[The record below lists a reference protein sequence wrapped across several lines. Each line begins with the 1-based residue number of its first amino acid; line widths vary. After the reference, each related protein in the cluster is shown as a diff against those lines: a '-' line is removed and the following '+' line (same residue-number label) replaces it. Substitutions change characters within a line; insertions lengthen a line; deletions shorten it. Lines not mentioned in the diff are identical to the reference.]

1 MDVGVEMDQF
11 AESLDAGN
19 HAGFCVAAAEH
30 LPIDLHSG
38 LPGGASQFAKQTAVV
53 AAVDPQPFGDGED
66 ELPVGD
72 GSADRLGDRFSR
84 QQGALLMAAW
94 TKASLLTGEGYEHL
108 VAAV

>member
-1 MDVGVEMDQF
+1 MDQF

-53 AAVDPQPFGDGED
+53 AAVDPQSFGDGED
-66 ELPVGD
+66 ELPVCRWGT
-72 GSADRLGDRFSR
+72 GAQIVSAIVSAANRVRF
-84 QQGALLMAAW
+84 
-94 TKASLLTGEGYEHL
+94 
-108 VAAV
+108 